1 MTIDKKIILAKTG
14 AHRLTLITLLVCALF
29 SHTVLAEQAVPEF
42 NAHYAIEKFG
52 IKLAEAHYQL
62 AHTNTGY
69 KFTQSTKLV
78 GIASLFRDDT
88 VSVVSYVDKVGD
100 QLLLQKHRY
109 IQTGEEKNKNEEF
122 SIHWDTS
129 DDKTR
134 GRITG
139 VVRSRNIDLETEGPI
154 WDVLSF
160 QIPLMIDARKDTKE
174 YPYKALLD
182 GEIDTY
188 DFVLTSSKKIKF
200 AGKEYEVLQLVR
212 SDPKKDRQLH
222 IWVAPALHNLPMIV
236 ENFRD
241 GKEHSRMQIESV
253 QFGNEKPLVEQVA
266 DNENDY

>member
-1 MTIDKKIILAKTG
+1 MTTDKQIILAKTG
-14 AHRLTLITLLVCALF
+14 VYRLTLMMLLVSALF
-29 SHTVLAEQAVPEF
+29 SHTVFAEHALPEF
-42 NAHYAIEKFG
+42 SAHYAVEKFG

-62 AHTNTGY
+62 AYTSTGY

-78 GIASLFRDDT
+78 GIASLLRDDT

-122 SIHWDTS
+122 SIQWNTS
-129 DDKTR
+129 DDKSR

-139 VVRSRNIDLETEGPI
+139 VVRSRNIDLETDGPI

-160 QIPLMIDARKDTKE
+160 QIPLMIEARKDAKE

-222 IWVAPALHNLPMIV
+222 IWLAPALHNMPMIV
-236 ENFRD
+236 ENYRD

-253 QFGNEKPLVEQVA
+253 QFENEKPLVEQVV
-266 DNENDY
+266 DNDNDF

>member
-1 MTIDKKIILAKTG
+1 MTIDREIKTPKSG
-14 AHRLTLITLLVCALF
+14 LHRLTAIGLFVCALF
-29 SHTVLAEQAVPEF
+29 SHTVFAEHALPEF
-42 NAHYAIEKFG
+42 SAHYAIEKFG

-62 AHTNTGY
+62 AHTNNGY

-88 VSVVSYVDKVGD
+88 VSVVSNVDKVGD

-122 SIHWDTS
+122 SIKWNTS
-129 DDKTR
+129 GDKIS

-139 VVRSRNIDLETEGPI
+139 VVRSRNIDLETDGPI

-160 QIPLMIDARKDTKE
+160 QLPMMIEASKDTKE

-188 DFVLTSSKKIKF
+188 DFILKSSKKIKF

-236 ENFRD
+236 ENYRD
-241 GKEHSRMQIESV
+241 GKENSRMQIESV
-253 QFGNEKPLVEQVA
+253 QFDKNKPLVEQVV
-266 DNENDY
+266 DNDNDY